1 MEIIYK
7 DEKDF
12 TKENIIEL
20 FLSVDWQLSASNP
33 DKLYTAL
40 INSPTVFTAWENNK
54 LVGLAR
60 VLDDGILT
68 ASYIH
73 YVLVNSNYQGK
84 GIASNLVKMIKNKY
98 KDYLY
103 IELMPDEKKNVNF
116 YQKLGFN
123 IVKEG
128 TLMQLCNPETMKV
141 KL

>member
-40 INSPTVFTAWENNK
+40 INSPTVFTTWENNK

-68 ASYIH
+68 AYIH
-73 YVLVNSNYQGK
+73 YVLVNPKYQGK

-103 IELMPDEKKNVNF
+103 IELMPDEKKNVSF

-128 TLMQLCNPETMKV
+128 TPMQLCNPETMKV

>member
-12 TKENIIEL
+12 TKENILEL

-40 INSPTVFTAWENNK
+40 INSPTVFTAWKNNK

-60 VLDDGILT
+60 VLLT
-68 ASYIH
+68 AYIH
-73 YVLVNSNYQGK
+73 YVLVNPKYQGK

-103 IELMPDEKKNVNF
+103 IELMPDEKKNVSF

-128 TLMQLCNPETMKV
+128 TPMQLCNPETMKV

>member
-1 MEIIYK
+1 
-7 DEKDF
+7 
-12 TKENIIEL
+12 
-20 FLSVDWQLSASNP
+20 
-33 DKLYTAL
+33 
-40 INSPTVFTAWENNK
+40 
-54 LVGLAR
+54 
-60 VLDDGILT
+60 
-68 ASYIH
+68 
-73 YVLVNSNYQGK
+73 
-84 GIASNLVKMIKNKY
+84 MIKNKY